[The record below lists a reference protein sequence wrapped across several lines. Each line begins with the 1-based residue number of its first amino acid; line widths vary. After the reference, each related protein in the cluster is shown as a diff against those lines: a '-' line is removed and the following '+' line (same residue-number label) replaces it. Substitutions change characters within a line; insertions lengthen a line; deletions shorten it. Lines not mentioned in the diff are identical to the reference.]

1 MPDDKELKDLFVET
15 ENLVFGR
22 VTFLT
27 MKIPLDWKA
36 FSIPRRTDVEAWT
49 ESEDMRWVASGY
61 TGIVLVDK
69 DNDLKLPV
77 YINVKRNLDGKSIRQ
92 LLDLERRKYKVVE
105 TELLTSL
112 DAGYVILRK
121 IFRKFLLFGSSTE
134 EILLKFIF
142 NCINSRRFLIL
153 EIPVEDDPY
162 KVLDALKPYLKTL
175 KC

>member
-77 YINVKRNLDGKSIRQ
+77 YINV
-92 LLDLERRKYKVVE
+92 Y
-105 TELLTSL
+105 
-112 DAGYVILRK
+112 Y
-121 IFRKFLLFGSSTE
+121 
-134 EILLKFIF
+134 
-142 NCINSRRFLIL
+142 
-153 EIPVEDDPY
+153 
-162 KVLDALKPYLKTL
+162 
-175 KC
+175 